1 MLQKVGNSYCP
12 TKSNILLTPKVLQ
25 KSNILEVAQK
35 GAFCYNMFL
44 R

>member
-1 MLQKVGNSYCP
+1 MEMQLVLLQN
-12 TKSNILLTPKVLQ
+12 SNILLAPKVLQ

>member
-1 MLQKVGNSYCP
+1 MEMQLVLLLQN
-12 TKSNILLTPKVLQ
+12 SNILLAPKVLQ
-25 KSNILEVAQK
+25 NSNILEVAQK